1 MMNGDEY
8 HNAKQNIDVNEMMKM
23 KTLRGMDDNFT
34 STKASKQQ
42 HDDVDVVPFR
52 FTQYGVSVSSN
63 RIILLFLLYIRLQEE
78 ISFNKYTILSQWDIY
93 NIKV

>member
-1 MMNGDEY
+1 MDGDEY

-42 HDDVDVVPFR
+42 HDDVDVVLLNLGLPLSI
-52 FTQYGVSVSSN
+52 VSNAKNLVEN
-63 RIILLFLLYIRLQEE
+63 DNYRLKIWQIMTGQIAIHLIRVVD
-78 ISFNKYTILSQWDIY
+78 Y
-93 NIKV
+93 